1 MATNSSRLNLTRDQ
15 LASFLID
22 HQQIKQFEMLFSAVD
37 AIAPNVVLEINIAV
51 GTAQATAN
59 NAIDQI
65 IALGQSMAVN
75 DAAMSAKVQQ
85 ALDAIPR
92 LAQALELLA
101 AAPVAQAQMPLSDDL
116 TPRIEAPAF
125 PDDLSPVAIPYVA
138 PTAAENAAVLAATIT
153 AATSKTT
160 PVDADELPII
170 DSAASYVLKK
180 LTWANLKAT
189 LATWLDAGLIP
200 ATLTKLKLTP
210 GYASGTAGVVASDTP
225 IRLFIS
231 GNNAYGIGPNAA
243 GGMDIMANQASQAV
257 RVYAGTDN
265 AAPTLAATISG
276 TKTSAPALQVTG
288 VAGYL
293 SSDGSAGYT
302 GTVTTAS
309 LVGQTITIKDGI
321 ITNFA

>member
-1 MATNSSRLNLTRDQ
+1 
-15 LASFLID
+15 
-22 HQQIKQFEMLFSAVD
+22 
-37 AIAPNVVLEINIAV
+37 
-51 GTAQATAN
+51 
-59 NAIDQI
+59 
-65 IALGQSMAVN
+65 MAVN
-75 DAAMSAKVQQ
+75 DAAMSAKVHQ
-85 ALDAIPR
+85 AMDAIPR

-101 AAPVAQAQMPLSDDL
+101 ATPVAQDQMPLFDDL
-116 TPRIEAPAF
+116 T
-125 PDDLSPVAIPYVA
+125 PVAIPYVA
-138 PTAAENAAVLAATIT
+138 PTAAENATVLAATIT

-160 PVDADELPII
+160 PVDADELPIT

-189 LATWLDAGLIP
+189 LANWLDAGLIP

-265 AAPTLAATISG
+265 TAPTLAATISG
-276 TKTSAPALQVTG
+276 TKTSVPALQVTG
-288 VAGYL
+288 VAGYI

>member
-15 LASFLID
+15 LASFLTD

-65 IALGQSMAVN
+65 IALGQDMAVN
-75 DAAMSAKVQQ
+75 DAAMSAKVHQ
-85 ALDAIPR
+85 AMDAIPR

-101 AAPVAQAQMPLSDDL
+101 AAPVAQVQIPLS
-116 TPRIEAPAF
+116 
-125 PDDLSPVAIPYVA
+125 DDLSPVAIPYVA

-160 PVDADELPII
+160 PVDADELPIT

-225 IRLFIS
+225 IRLFIG

-309 LVGQTITIKDGI
+309 LVGRTITIKDGI

>member
-1 MATNSSRLNLTRDQ
+1 MPNITSIPAPRVPFVDDRTGLISREWYRFMLNLFTLTGSGTSD
-15 LASFLID
+15 LTITDL
-22 HQQIKQFEMLFSAVD
+22 
-37 AIAPNVVLEINIAV
+37 AIAPNPVDPSTVLGSAIEQSQLASI
-51 GTAQATAN
+51 TAQYS
-59 NAIDQI
+59 QF
-65 IALGQSMAVN
+65 
-75 DAAMSAKVQQ
+75 
-85 ALDAIPR
+85 LDIVGV
-92 LAQALELLA
+92 
-101 AAPVAQAQMPLSDDL
+101 APVAQVQMPLFDDL
-116 TPRIEAPAF
+116 TPRIESPAF

-160 PVDADELPII
+160 PVDADELPIT

-189 LATWLDAGLIP
+189 LATWLDAGSIP

-225 IRLFIS
+225 IRLYVG
-231 GNNAYGIGPNAA
+231 GNDAYGIGANA
-243 GGMDIMANQASQAV
+243 GGGLDIMANQASQPV
-257 RVYAGTDN
+257 RIYAGTN
-265 AAPTLAATISG
+265 NTAPTLAATISG

>member
-1 MATNSSRLNLTRDQ
+1 MPNITSIPAPRVPFIDERTGLISREWYRFMLNLFTLTGSGTSD
-15 LASFLID
+15 LTITDL
-22 HQQIKQFEMLFSAVD
+22 
-37 AIAPNVVLEINIAV
+37 AIAPNPADPFTVLGSAIEQSQLASIAAQYSQFLDIV
-51 GTAQATAN
+51 GVAPV
-59 NAIDQI
+59 
-65 IALGQSMAVN
+65 GQ
-75 DAAMSAKVQQ
+75 QQ
-85 ALDAIPR
+85 A
-92 LAQALELLA
+92 A
-101 AAPVAQAQMPLSDDL
+101 AFDDLAPVS
-116 TPRIEAPAF
+116 
-125 PDDLSPVAIPYVA
+125 IPYVA

-160 PVDADELPII
+160 PVDADELPIT

-189 LATWLDAGLIP
+189 LATWLDAGSIP

-225 IRLFIS
+225 IRLYVG
-231 GNNAYGIGPNAA
+231 GNDAYGIGANA
-243 GGMDIMANQASQAV
+243 GGGLDIMANQASQPV
-257 RVYAGTDN
+257 RIYAGTN
-265 AAPTLAATISG
+265 NTAPTLAATISG